1 MSFHE
6 HEHNLGFIEALP
18 KPTETDLES
27 FYSQRYFQEEHG
39 GYSNSYT
46 GEELLYFDLEARVAR
61 HIAENLDVRKS
72 LLDLG
77 CGEAFFAAEFHRA
90 KWKVQCYDFSNAGI
104 QRCNPQL
111 LGFFQQGNLKDV
123 GKLDWGQDV
132 GLINLSN
139 VLEHVVDP
147 IEILTNIRRNLE
159 GSRTILRIVVPNDY
173 SKFQSYLTVRGM
185 TGNTWFLP
193 PEHLSYFNRA
203 SLLELLSHCGF
214 NVLSFQANFPI
225 EIFLANSHSNYVKNR
240 EFGKG
245 AHDARVAI
253 QNFLISTDIDGYIKY
268 AESAGN
274 LGFGRDL
281 VVYATVED

>member
-18 KPTETDLES
+18 KPAEIDLES
-27 FYSQRYFQEEHG
+27 FYSRRYFQEEHG

-46 GEELLYFDLEARVAR
+46 EEELLHFELDASVAR
-61 HIAENLDVRKS
+61 HIAESFKANEF

-77 CGEAFFAAEFHRA
+77 CGEAFFAAAFHRA
-90 KWKVQCYDFSNAGI
+90 KWKVQCYDFSSAGI
-104 QRCNPQL
+104 ERCNPQL
-111 LGFFQQGNLKDV
+111 IGFFRQGNLKDV
-123 GKLDWGQDV
+123 GKPDWDSDV

-139 VLEHVVDP
+139 VLEHVIDP
-147 IEILTNIRRNLE
+147 IAILTDIRRNLE
-159 GSRTILRIVVPNDY
+159 GNRTILRIVVPNDY
-173 SKFQSYLTVRGM
+173 SKFQMHLVQRGV
-185 TGNTWFLP
+185 TSNTWFVP
-193 PEHLSYFNRA
+193 PEHLSYFNRT

-214 NVLSFQANFPI
+214 RILSFQADFPI
-225 EIFLANSHSNYVKNR
+225 EIFLANPHSNYVRNR
-240 EFGKG
+240 KLGKG
-245 AHDARVAI
+245 AHNARVAI

-281 VVYATVED
+281 VVYATVEE

>member
-18 KPTETDLES
+18 KPTEIDLES

-46 GEELLYFDLEARVAR
+46 EDELLHFELDARVAR
-61 HIAENLDVRKS
+61 HIAESFQVKEL

-77 CGEAFFAAEFHRA
+77 CGEAFFAAAFLRA

-111 LGFFQQGNLKDV
+111 LGFFEQGNLNEIA
-123 GKLDWGQDV
+123 KLDWDQEI

-139 VLEHVVDP
+139 VLEHVIDP
-147 IEILTNIRRNLE
+147 IAILTDIRRNLK
-159 GSRTILRIVVPNDY
+159 GRRTILRIVVPNDY
-173 SKFQSYLTVRGM
+173 SKFQTFLVERGM
-185 TGNTWFLP
+185 TSNTWFVP
-193 PEHLSYFNRA
+193 PEHLSYFNRT

-214 NVLSFQANFPI
+214 NALSLQANFPI
-225 EIFLANSHSNYVKNR
+225 EIFLANPHSNYVRNR
-240 EFGKG
+240 ELGKG
-245 AHDARVAI
+245 AHNARVAI

-281 VVYATVED
+281 VVYAAVEE

>member
-6 HEHNLGFIEALP
+6 HKHNLGFIEAFP
-18 KPTETDLES
+18 KPAEIDLES

-46 GEELLYFDLEARVAR
+46 EDEVLHFELDARVAR
-61 HIAENLDVRKS
+61 HIAESFKVEKL

-77 CGEAFFAAEFHRA
+77 CGEAFFAAAFLRA

-104 QRCNPQL
+104 QRCNLQL
-111 LGFFQQGNLKDV
+111 LSFFKQGNLNEV
-123 GKLDWGQDV
+123 AKLDWDQEI
-132 GLINLSN
+132 GLVNLSN
-139 VLEHVVDP
+139 VLEHVIDP
-147 IEILTNIRRNLE
+147 IAILTDIRRNLE
-159 GSRTILRIVVPNDY
+159 GRRTILRIVVPNDY
-173 SKFQSYLTVRGM
+173 SEFQIFLAERGM
-185 TGNTWFLP
+185 TSNTWFVP
-193 PEHLSYFNRA
+193 PEHLSYFNRT

-214 NVLSFQANFPI
+214 SALSLQANFPI
-225 EIFLANSHSNYVKNR
+225 EIFLANPHSNYVRNR
-240 EFGKG
+240 ELGKG
-245 AHDARVAI
+245 AHNARVAI

-281 VVYATVED
+281 VVYAVVEE